1 MMSLRSMNKRLF
13 ELKQRMGTFWNLVM
27 GSFLLLLI
35 FLFGILGFMLIE
47 GWDLLSSFYMVVI
60 TLSTVGY
67 GEVHPLSSAG
77 RMFAALLIMSGVG
90 GFMYIVA
97 SFSQVLVE
105 GRLQVLWGRRR
116 MQKAIGKLENH
127 FIVCG
132 YGRIGSVVVHEI
144 RNEGFVPVVLE
155 QNSDL
160 IQKLELE
167 GILCVEGDATD
178 DELLLS
184 VGLRKARALI
194 SALSSEAA
202 NVYVTLTARQLC
214 PELTII
220 ARASQQAHISRLKL
234 AGADRVVM
242 PHLIG
247 GVRMAQNVLRP
258 TVTNFLEIA
267 MQDDIDLQMEE
278 LQVPADSSLHGKN
291 LIESAIRPRYNLI
304 IIAIKKSNGEMIF
317 NPGPEEVIQ
326 MEDTLLMV
334 GRRTNLQQ
342 MRLDLYG
349 AENCS

>member
-1 MMSLRSMNKRLF
+1 MPLHNLNRRMY
-13 ELKQRMGTFWNLVM
+13 ETKQRLGMFWNLIV
-27 GSFLLLLI
+27 GSILLI
-35 FLFGILGFMLIE
+35 LIFIIGVCGFMWIE
-47 GWDLLSSFYMVVI
+47 GWDFVSSFYMVVI

-67 GEVHPLSSAG
+67 GEVHPLSSTG

-105 GRLQVLWGRRR
+105 GRLHVLWGRRR
-116 MQKAIGKLENH
+116 MQKAIGKLDNH

-132 YGRIGSVVVHEI
+132 YGRIGSVVVQEI
-144 RNEGFVPVVLE
+144 RNEGHIPVVIE
-155 QNSDL
+155 QSQDL
-160 IQKLELE
+160 IQKMELE

-184 VGLRKARALI
+184 VGLRKAKALI

-214 PELTII
+214 PTLTII
-220 ARASQQAHISRLKL
+220 ARASQQSHISRLEL

-267 MQDDIDLQMEE
+267 MRGSIDLQMEE
-278 LQVPADSSLHGKN
+278 LLVPKDSYLPGKN
-291 LIESAIRPRYNLI
+291 IIESEIRPKHNLI
-304 IIAIKKSNGEMIF
+304 IIAIKKRDGEMIF
-317 NPGPEEVIQ
+317 NPGPKEVIQ
-326 MEDTLLMV
+326 MDDTLLMV
-334 GRRTNLQQ
+334 GRRSDLKD
-342 MRLDLYG
+342 MRIELYG
-349 AENCS
+349 REPHA

>member
-1 MMSLRSMNKRLF
+1 MSFQTVNRRLF

-35 FLFGILGFMLIE
+35 FLFGIVGFMFLE
-47 GWDLLSSFYMVVI
+47 GWDFVSSFYMVVI

-67 GEVHPLSSAG
+67 GEVHPLSQMG

-97 SFSQVLVE
+97 SFSQILLE
-105 GRLQVLWGRRR
+105 GRLQVLWGKRR
-116 MQKAIGKLENH
+116 MQKAIGRLEDH

-132 YGRIGSVVVHEI
+132 YGRIGSVVVQEI

-155 QNSDL
+155 QNTEL

-167 GILCVEGDATD
+167 GVLCVEGDATD

-184 VGLRKARALI
+184 VGLRKAKALI

-220 ARASQQAHISRLKL
+220 ARASQKAHISRLKL

-258 TVTNFLEIA
+258 TVTNFLELA
-267 MQDDIDLQMEE
+267 MQDEIDLQMEE
-278 LQVPADSSLHGKN
+278 LLVPLQSSLGGKN
-291 LIESAIRPRYNLI
+291 LIESEIRPRYSLI
-304 IIAIKKSNGEMIF
+304 IIAIKKSNGEMRF
-317 NPGPEEVIQ
+317 NPGPQEVIQ
-326 MEDTLLMV
+326 GGDTLLMV
-334 GRRTNLQQ
+334 GQRSNLQQ
-342 MRLDLYG
+342 MRHDLYG

>member
-1 MMSLRSMNKRLF
+1 MALQSMNKRLF
-13 ELKQRMGTFWNLVM
+13 ELKQRMGTFWNLIV
-27 GSFLLLLI
+27 GSILLFLI
-35 FLFGILGFMLIE
+35 FVFGIAGFMWLE

-67 GEVHPLSSAG
+67 GEVHPLSQSG

-97 SFSQVLVE
+97 SFSQVLLE

-127 FIVCG
+127 FIICG

-144 RNEGFVPVVLE
+144 RNEGFIPVVIE
-155 QNSDL
+155 QNTDL
-160 IQKLELE
+160 IQKMELD
-167 GILCVEGDATD
+167 GVLCIEGDATD

-184 VGLRKARALI
+184 VGLRKAKALI

-214 PELTII
+214 PEITII
-220 ARASQQAHISRLKL
+220 ARASQQSHISRLKL

-267 MQDDIDLQMEE
+267 MQGKIDLQMEE
-278 LQVPADSSLHGKN
+278 LLVPKGSDLPGKN
-291 LIESAIRPRYNLI
+291 LIESQIRARYNLI
-304 IIAIKKSNGEMIF
+304 IIAIKKRNGEMSF
-317 NPGPEEVIQ
+317 NPGPKEVIQ

-334 GRRTNLQQ
+334 GRRTDLQR
-342 MRLDLYG
+342 MHHDLYG
-349 AENCS
+349 SGGHA

>member
-1 MMSLRSMNKRLF
+1 
-13 ELKQRMGTFWNLVM
+13 
-27 GSFLLLLI
+27 
-35 FLFGILGFMLIE
+35 
-47 GWDLLSSFYMVVI
+47 
-60 TLSTVGY
+60 
-67 GEVHPLSSAG
+67 
-77 RMFAALLIMSGVG
+77 
-90 GFMYIVA
+90 
-97 SFSQVLVE
+97 
-105 GRLQVLWGRRR
+105 

>member
-1 MMSLRSMNKRLF
+1 MTLQAMNKRIF
-13 ELKQRMGTFWNLVM
+13 EMKQRLGTFWNLIV
-27 GSFLLLLI
+27 GSGLLLLI
-35 FLFGILGFMLIE
+35 FAFGIAGFMWIE
-47 GWDLLSSFYMVVI
+47 GWDLASSFYMVVI

-67 GEVHPLSSAG
+67 GEVHPLSQSG
-77 RMFAALLIMSGVG
+77 RMFAATLIMSGVG

-97 SFSQVLVE
+97 SFSQVLLE

-144 RNEGFVPVVLE
+144 RNEGFVPVVIE
-155 QNSDL
+155 QSQDL
-160 IQKLELE
+160 IQKMELD
-167 GILCVEGDATD
+167 GVLCIEGDATD

-184 VGLRKARALI
+184 VGLRKAKALI

-214 PELTII
+214 PNLTII
-220 ARASQQAHISRLKL
+220 ARASQQSHISRLKL

-267 MQDDIDLQMEE
+267 MQGKIDLQMEE
-278 LQVPADSSLHGKN
+278 LLVPKDSDLHGKN
-291 LIESAIRPRYNLI
+291 LIESQIRAHYNLI
-304 IIAIKKSNGEMIF
+304 IIAIKKRNGEMIF
-317 NPGPEEVIQ
+317 NPGPKEVIQ

-334 GRRTNLQQ
+334 GRRTDLQR
-342 MRLDLYG
+342 MHHDLYG
-349 AENCS
+349 KGGHS

>member
-47 GWDLLSSFYMVVI
+47 GWDLLNSFYMVVI

>member
-1 MMSLRSMNKRLF
+1 MNKRLF

-47 GWDLLSSFYMVVI
+47 GWDLLNSFYMVVI

>member
-1 MMSLRSMNKRLF
+1 MTRTFNRRLF
-13 ELKQRMGTFWNLVM
+13 ETKQRLGTFWNLIV
-27 GSFLLLLI
+27 GSVLLVLI
-35 FLFGILGFMLIE
+35 FAIGIVGFMWIE
-47 GWDLLSSFYMVVI
+47 GWDLLSSFYMVII

-67 GEVHPLSSAG
+67 GEVHPLSPAG
-77 RMFAALLIMSGVG
+77 RLFAALLIMGGVG

-97 SFSQVLVE
+97 SFSQVLLE

-127 FIVCG
+127 FIICG

-144 RNEGFVPVVLE
+144 RNEGFVPVVIE
-155 QNSDL
+155 QNPEL
-160 IQKLELE
+160 IQKMELD
-167 GILCVEGDATD
+167 GVLCVEGDATD

-184 VGLRKARALI
+184 VGLRKAKALI

-214 PELTII
+214 PGLTII
-220 ARASQQAHISRLKL
+220 ARAGQQAHISRLKL

-267 MQDDIDLQMEE
+267 MQGKIDLQMEE
-278 LQVPADSSLHGKN
+278 LVVPKDSDLPGKN
-291 LIESAIRPRYNLI
+291 LIESRIRPNYNLI
-304 IIAIKKSNGEMIF
+304 IIAIKKRNGEMIF
-317 NPGPEEVIQ
+317 NPGPKEVIQ

-334 GRRTNLQQ
+334 GRRTDLQR
-342 MRLDLYG
+342 MHHDLYG
-349 AENCS
+349 GGAHS